1 MTRADLD
8 RYYPLAS
15 DKPFAHWLVDDSTRC
30 PDCNGPRD
38 AHVDCDCR
46 RLSTT
51 RRLINALYG
60 EETNR

>member
-15 DKPFAHWLVDDSTRC
+15 DKPFAHWLAFDSTRC

-38 AHVDCDCR
+38 SHVGCDCR
-46 RLSTT
+46 RPSTT

-60 EETNR
+60 EENYR